1 MWYSRSFSHEFRIL
15 MNHSHTC
22 CMYQQTFN
30 CANLEKLMQ
39 LSEYLP
45 LKHRDSFTGVHS
57 TLLISF
63 CTSCFSHFVAGQNI
77 SFICDSFPLTSLDSL
92 PSAMG
97 PFFTIWRGQCETLY
111 LTNLNQRWPE
121 VMLHST
127 SFLLYFLTSRKYSI
141 WVAEF

>member
-1 MWYSRSFSHEFRIL
+1 
-15 MNHSHTC
+15 
-22 CMYQQTFN
+22 MYQQTFN

-97 PFFTIWRGQCETLY
+97 PFFYNLARPMRNPLFDESESA
-111 LTNLNQRWPE
+111 LT
-121 VMLHST
+121 
-127 SFLLYFLTSRKYSI
+127 
-141 WVAEF
+141 